1 MTTAQARL
9 AEKLHRAHYL
19 VSLEAAVVQL
29 HRDDPGDRTLA
40 GVLAVQEGRLGAL
53 AALLGEVRREVG
65 ACPAP

>member
-1 MTTAQARL
+1 MTMAQASL

-19 VSLEAAVVQL
+19 IALEAAVAQL
-29 HRDDPGDRTLA
+29 LRDDPGDRTLA
-40 GVLAVQEGRLGAL
+40 GVL